1 MRFSIIIP
9 VYNSECFL
17 TKTLDSVCE
26 QSYSNFEVICVND
39 GSTDGS
45 LNILNIYFDQFQQGD
60 LDHHLLL
67 FELIATDS

>member
-26 QSYSNFEVICVND
+26 KSYSYFEVICVND

-45 LNILNIYFDQFQQGD
+45 LYILNIYK
-60 LDHHLLL
+60 
-67 FELIATDS
+67 SK